1 MSALQF
7 VSEVVGHLA
16 WSVMVGFA
24 AFLFKAPISAVIQS
38 LRRVTYKRGEGF
50 AADFGPMLEAL
61 VQDIPRDH
69 AATEPRLDEA
79 IIELSDT
86 NPRGV
91 VIQSWIA
98 VEQAIVRLARERG
111 GPSGRSVTRLKRTLL
126 ETGVLDARLNGMLED
141 LRVLRNEA
149 AHSPDLVLTPE
160 EAREYALAAANVVIA
175 LEMDAGVP
183 ASIDS
188 DAPPRV
194 EPLSATRI
202 TVTVQDDGGAR
213 VGAVPSSV
221 VKVEGDGRV
230 DDVPGGYTFDGR
242 GAFTYLAPLTPGEA
256 VFLIRA
262 GDAAKGQQIRSAVTI
277 AVGV

>member
-7 VSEVVGHLA
+7 VSEVIGNLA
-16 WSVMVGFA
+16 WPALVGFLV
-24 AFLFKAPISAVIQS
+24 FLFKAPISTVVQS

-50 AADFGPMLEAL
+50 AADFGPLLEAL
-61 VQDIPRDH
+61 LEDVPQDY
-69 AATEPRLDEA
+69 AATEPRLDQET
-79 IIELSDT
+79 IELSGT

-111 GPSGRSVTRLKRTLL
+111 SPSGRSVTRLKRTLL

-141 LRVLRNEA
+141 LRVMRNEA

-160 EAREYALAAANVVIA
+160 EAREYALAAANVISA
-175 LEMDAGVP
+175 LEMDVGVP
-183 ASIDS
+183 ASIKS
-188 DAPPRV
+188 DAPSRV
-194 EPLSATRI
+194 DPLSATRI
-202 TVTVQDDGGAR
+202 AVTVQDDEGAL
-213 VGAVPSSV
+213 VGAVPISV

-230 DDVPGGYTFDGR
+230 DDVPGGYTLDGR
-242 GAFTYLAPLTPGEA
+242 GVFTYLAPVTPGEA

-262 GDAAKGQQIRSAVTI
+262 GDAAKGKQIQSAVTI
-277 AVGV
+277 AVGI